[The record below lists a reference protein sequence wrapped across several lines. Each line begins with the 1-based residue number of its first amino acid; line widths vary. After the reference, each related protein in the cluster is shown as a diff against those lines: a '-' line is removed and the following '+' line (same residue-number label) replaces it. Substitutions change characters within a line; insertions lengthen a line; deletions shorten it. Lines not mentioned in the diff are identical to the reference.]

1 MAKTITKHI
10 DRLLLDP
17 NNYRFIDNKDY
28 VEVPDDLLID
38 KRIQERT
45 YNFIVGKNEEN
56 ISDLIISFKSNGI
69 LKLDPIQVTERNGVF
84 IVVEGNRRTATLK
97 FLYEQWKSG
106 KDTGKLT
113 ERDFK
118 SVELVLIDD
127 ENPIQHLITMGLHHI
142 NGKKKWSP
150 VNQSQLIKDLKF
162 RYGLSEEEICN
173 SLAITKHNLKRN
185 LRVLSLIDRYKAS
198 DYGDQFET
206 NMYSIFEEIIKNVKI
221 KNWLQWDD
229 FNFEPSNKLNEERI
243 FSWISREEFIE
254 RDDENEDDTIIIKDP
269 IITKSHEIR
278 ELSKFIDDS
287 KAIERMED
295 SRSISEGFALSDVVG
310 EARLKN
316 ALDNIAKEVNYA
328 FQFSEYMSD
337 DEFERVQKLANKFIK
352 LLPIEESNIS
362 IVTKSSSYYFSNINH
377 HFSKIGIKNYRKLR
391 DIEINNLRRVNIFAG
406 LNNNGKT
413 SILEAVYLV
422 TRLNN
427 LQSLIDL
434 EKFRGRFI
442 NDFPTKWFD
451 KLFATNIKVSA
462 NFNDSEI
469 NFSISKQ
476 ESHDNFDKSHY
487 LNSIITDV
495 TIGNDSFDSTI
506 HLFDNKDLEFY
517 YQRLLFLCPAAFTSP
532 YRYNGELLR
541 KAHARAIKDK
551 NLPSIIEFIQKYFD
565 PTIEK
570 IEMVEINEISRFL
583 VTTSSVDHAVD
594 LTKYGEGLQRI
605 FEIALLLCYCKN
617 GTLFIDE
624 LDSAVHKTLLI
635 PFTAF
640 IQDMAQKYNVQVF
653 LTTHSK
659 ECIDAFVKNSFPDDE
674 LIAYSL
680 QVENNRIVSKFLEGN
695 KLAKLVESVNIDI
708 R

>member
-1 MAKTITKHI
+1 MAKTITRHI

-28 VEVPDDLLID
+28 VQVPDDLIAD

-45 YNFIVGKNEEN
+45 YSFIVGKNEEN

-69 LKLDPIQVTERNGVF
+69 LKLDPIQVTERGGNYL
-84 IVVEGNRRTATLK
+84 VVEGNRRTATLK
-97 FLYEQWKSG
+97 HLYDQWKSG

-113 ERDFK
+113 EKDFK
-118 SVELVLIDD
+118 SVELVLIDE

-150 VNQSQLIKDLKF
+150 VNQSQLIKDLRF
-162 RYGLSEEEICN
+162 RYGLTEEEICN

-229 FNFEPSNKLNEERI
+229 SNLEPASKLNEERI
-243 FSWISREEFIE
+243 FSWISKEEFIE
-254 RDDENEDDTIIIKDP
+254 RNDENEDENVIIKDP

-287 KAIERMED
+287 KAINRMED

-316 ALDNIAKEVNYA
+316 ALDNISKEINYA

-337 DEFERVQKLANKFIK
+337 DEFERVQKIVNKFNK
-352 LLPIEESNIS
+352 LLPSEDSNVS
-362 IVTKSSSYYFSNINH
+362 IASKSSAYYFTQIKSQ
-377 HFSKIGIKNYRKLR
+377 FSTVSIQNYRKLKN
-391 DIEINNLRRVNIFAG
+391 IEIKNLKRVNIFAG

-451 KLFATNIKVSA
+451 KLFVTNINIGAS
-462 NFNDSEI
+462 FNEKELQ
-469 NFSISKQ
+469 FSISKH
-476 ESHDNFDKSHY
+476 ESRDNFDKSHY

-495 TIGNDSFDSTI
+495 TIGSDNFDSTI

-517 YQRLLFLCPAAFTSP
+517 YQRLSFLCPAAFTSP

-541 KAHARAIKDK
+541 KAHAHSIKDK
-551 NLPSIIEFIQKYFD
+551 YFSTIIQFIREYFD
-565 PTIEK
+565 SSIEK

-583 VTTSSVDHAVD
+583 VTTNSVDHAVD

-605 FEIALLLCYCKN
+605 FEIALLLCYCKD
-617 GTLFIDE
+617 GVLFIDE

-659 ECIDAFVKNSFPDDE
+659 ECIDAFVKNDFPDDD

-680 QVENNRIVSKFLEGN
+680 QEENSKIICKFLEGN
-695 KLAKLVESVNIDI
+695 KLAQLVESVDIDI